1 MKTVGIED
9 WARQNSGEPVTTGTD
24 PRSVAGALAA
34 LHTLKTQEL
43 RDEWCKLH
51 GAEPPKRLSRDL
63 LLRAIAHQIQQR
75 VHGALSLVTK
85 RRLAALTVELEARG
99 AARFDPGAIL
109 KPGTR
114 LVREWHGRTH
124 SVVVLENGAFEYQG
138 QRYRSLTR
146 IAGLIT
152 GVHWSGP
159 VFFGLKKRPNAP
171 AAAGG

>member
-1 MKTVGIED
+1 M
-9 WARQNSGEPVTTGTD
+9 
-24 PRSVAGALAA
+24 
-34 LHTLKTQEL
+34 HTLKTQEL

-75 VHGALSLVTK
+75 VHGGLGLVSK
-85 RRLAALTVELEARG
+85 RRLDALAAELETRG
-99 AARFDPGAIL
+99 AAHFDPGTVL

-124 SVVVLENGAFEYQG
+124 SVVVLENGFEYQG
-138 QRYRSLTR
+138 QRYRSLTK

-159 VFFGLKKRPNAP
+159 AFFGLKKRPNAS
-171 AAAGG
+171 AAAGR